1 MLTEI
6 NMINRVKRLQIFRS
20 IIMLSVSLSILTP
33 IYFIFVSAFKYK
45 DEYLVNK
52 WALPRN
58 PTIANFQYLFA
69 NERLFRWLENSLILS
84 ISSVIVGTI
93 VASLAAYAI
102 ARFNFRGKGFIFTLI
117 TSLIVIPPVVL
128 LIPLFKMMVR
138 FNLVNTYP
146 SAFIVY
152 VGVMLPFSTYL
163 LTSFFSTIH
172 VDLIDAARMD
182 GCGPFQVFFYIII
195 PISKPAIITTILV
208 NWLMVWNEMLI
219 ALVFLQKDQMRTLMI
234 GLASFKGKY
243 SLDVPL
249 VLTGVLFAIFPT
261 LIIYIF
267 GQRFFIKG
275 LTAGAIR
282 E

>member
-1 MLTEI
+1 
-6 NMINRVKRLQIFRS
+6 
-20 IIMLSVSLSILTP
+20 MLSVSLSILTP
-33 IYFIFVSAFKYK
+33 IYFIFITAFKDK
-45 DEYLVNK
+45 EEYVLNK
-52 WALPRN
+52 WGLPKY
-58 PTIANFQYLFA
+58 PTLANFQFLFS

-93 VASLAAYAI
+93 IASFAAYAI
-102 ARFNFRGKGFIFTLI
+102 ARFNFRGKGVIFTLI

-138 FNLVNTYP
+138 VNLVNNYL

-152 VGVMLPFSTYL
+152 VGIMLPFSTYL
-163 LTSFFSTIH
+163 LTSFFRTIH
-172 VDLIDAARMD
+172 MDLIDAARMD
-182 GCGPFQVFFYIII
+182 GCGPIQIFYYIII

-208 NWLMVWNEMLI
+208 NWLLVWNEMLI

>member
-1 MLTEI
+1 
-6 NMINRVKRLQIFRS
+6 MI
-20 IIMLSVSLSILTP
+20 SVSLSILTP
-33 IYFIFVSAFKYK
+33 IYFIFISAFKDK
-45 DEYLVNK
+45 EEYVLNK
-52 WALPRN
+52 WGLPTN
-58 PTIANFQYLFA
+58 PTIANFQYLFSS
-69 NERLFRWLENSLILS
+69 ERLFRWLENSLILS
-84 ISSVIVGTI
+84 ISSVLVGTI

-102 ARFNFRGKGFIFTLI
+102 ARFNFKGKGAIFTLM

-128 LIPLFKMMVR
+128 LIPLFKMMVSV
-138 FNLVNTYP
+138 NLVNNYL

-163 LTSFFSTIH
+163 LTSFFRTIH
-172 VDLIDAARMD
+172 LDLIDAARMD
-182 GCGPFQVFFYIII
+182 GCGPFQIFYYIVM
-195 PISKPAIITTILV
+195 PISRPAIITTILV
-208 NWLMVWNEMLI
+208 NWLLVWNEMLI

-243 SLDVPL
+243 SLDIPL
-249 VLTGVLFAIFPT
+249 VMAGVLFAIFPT